1 MKLAAL
7 PLVVVSLAL
16 AGCATPETRLRTGL
30 NNAGLSKA
38 MSACM
43 AERMV
48 DRLSLLQLRR
58 LSALGSLKDKQITDL
73 SLAQFLHKTG
83 TGQDYRGM
91 TVGYNDIGIATAPDG
106 TRYAIVVLMGEASSP
121 VPARMA
127 TMQSVSRAVAEFHGK

>member
-1 MKLAAL
+1 MKLVAL
-7 PLVVVSLAL
+7 SLALLSLGL

-58 LSALGSLKDKQITDL
+58 LSALGSLKDKRVTDL
-73 SLAQFLHKTG
+73 SLDQFFHKVRALK
-83 TGQDYRGM
+83 DPEIL
-91 TVGYNDIGIATAPDG
+91 TVT
-106 TRYAIVVLMGEASSP
+106 TSS
-121 VPARMA
+121 AALCALR
-127 TMQSVSRAVAEFHGK
+127 